1 MTLITET
8 KINVNPSRSFFFLP
22 RSLSA
27 SPHRA
32 RLRRL
37 PTVFTKRPTP
47 KTPRRKEGRKEK
59 TKKKNIIPPPF
70 TFIINTNLYHII
82 FCCSIIFFVLLLLQK
97 KKRKFEDVDDD
108 NDNDCFGA
116 STFRMMMR
124 MMMMGK
130 RSPKTAAAAAAAGG
144 GGGGGAALLAS
155 SKRNRKRKSALT
167 TLGGSHL
174 FVSHSSSSSSSSQ
187 NLSSNNGEEEGN
199 KRYEHERGNADTRP
213 LKKWLEERGIDARE
227 TFSNAP
233 SSSSSSSNGGLKSI
247 DDLLKEIE
255 NGETVLEE
263 NNTEDTPGGDVSCV
277 RRVSVVVVEI
287 TSKSKPN
294 KKLIEYV
301 QTLPSGATRKR
312 ERFLSEKI
320 MTGKGEGPL
329 EAAERGIR
337 EELGAALSP
346 TATIRIDK
354 NSLLVKEEFATS
366 SLSYRRLP
374 TRYRFYEVKAEIEG
388 LPVDED
394 TFASEETCGTK
405 AVWKWV

>member
-1 MTLITET
+1 MNCHQHQWKRVFQLEKQSGKESSNRLHET
-8 KINVNPSRSFFFLP
+8 PN
-22 RSLSA
+22 
-27 SPHRA
+27 
-32 RLRRL
+32 
-37 PTVFTKRPTP
+37 TKDT
-47 KTPRRKEGRKEK
+47 KKEGRKEK
-59 TKKKNIIPPPF
+59 TKKINIPPPF
-70 TFIINTNLYHII
+70 TFILRI
-82 FCCSIIFFVLLLLQK
+82 FIAFFVRFLFVLLQK
-97 KKRKFEDVDDD
+97 KKRKEEDVDDE
-108 NDNDCFGA
+108 NDNDCGA
-116 STFRMMMR
+116 STRMMR

-144 GGGGGAALLAS
+144 GGGGSAALLAS

-174 FVSHSSSSSSSSQ
+174 FVSHSSSSSSSSSSSQ
-187 NLSSNNGEEEGN
+187 NSSSNNGEEEGN

-233 SSSSSSSNGGLKSI
+233 SSSSSSNGGLKSI

-255 NGETVLEE
+255 NGETVLVE

>member
-1 MTLITET
+1 M
-8 KINVNPSRSFFFLP
+8 
-22 RSLSA
+22 
-27 SPHRA
+27 
-32 RLRRL
+32 
-37 PTVFTKRPTP
+37 
-47 KTPRRKEGRKEK
+47 
-59 TKKKNIIPPPF
+59 
-70 TFIINTNLYHII
+70 
-82 FCCSIIFFVLLLLQK
+82 
-97 KKRKFEDVDDD
+97 
-108 NDNDCFGA
+108 
-116 STFRMMMR
+116 
-124 MMMMGK
+124 
-130 RSPKTAAAAAAAGG
+130 
-144 GGGGGAALLAS
+144 
-155 SKRNRKRKSALT
+155 
-167 TLGGSHL
+167 
-174 FVSHSSSSSSSSQ
+174 
-187 NLSSNNGEEEGN
+187 
-199 KRYEHERGNADTRP
+199 
-213 LKKWLEERGIDARE
+213 
-227 TFSNAP
+227 
-233 SSSSSSSNGGLKSI
+233 KSI

>member
-1 MTLITET
+1 MQ
-8 KINVNPSRSFFFLP
+8 RSPLLLP
-22 RSLSA
+22 IARRAPRPARDTTPTGDGTSS
-27 SPHRA
+27 SEECDDPHH
-32 RLRRL
+32 
-37 PTVFTKRPTP
+37 RP
-47 KTPRRKEGRKEK
+47 
-59 TKKKNIIPPPF
+59 
-70 TFIINTNLYHII
+70 
-82 FCCSIIFFVLLLLQK
+82 LLLLPTMMVK
-97 KKRKFEDVDDD
+97 TTG
-108 NDNDCFGA
+108 C
-116 STFRMMMR
+116 STAF
-124 MMMMGK
+124 
-130 RSPKTAAAAAAAGG
+130 
-144 GGGGGAALLAS
+144 
-155 SKRNRKRKSALT
+155 
-167 TLGGSHL
+167 
-174 FVSHSSSSSSSSQ
+174 
-187 NLSSNNGEEEGN
+187 
-199 KRYEHERGNADTRP
+199 
-213 LKKWLEERGIDARE
+213 
-227 TFSNAP
+227 AP

>member
-1 MTLITET
+1 
-8 KINVNPSRSFFFLP
+8 
-22 RSLSA
+22 
-27 SPHRA
+27 
-32 RLRRL
+32 
-37 PTVFTKRPTP
+37 
-47 KTPRRKEGRKEK
+47 
-59 TKKKNIIPPPF
+59 
-70 TFIINTNLYHII
+70 
-82 FCCSIIFFVLLLLQK
+82 
-97 KKRKFEDVDDD
+97 
-108 NDNDCFGA
+108 
-116 STFRMMMR
+116 
-124 MMMMGK
+124 
-130 RSPKTAAAAAAAGG
+130 
-144 GGGGGAALLAS
+144 
-155 SKRNRKRKSALT
+155 
-167 TLGGSHL
+167 
-174 FVSHSSSSSSSSQ
+174 
-187 NLSSNNGEEEGN
+187 
-199 KRYEHERGNADTRP
+199 
-213 LKKWLEERGIDARE
+213 
-227 TFSNAP
+227 
-233 SSSSSSSNGGLKSI
+233 LKSI

-255 NGETVLEE
+255 NGETVLVE

-354 NSLLVKEEFATS
+354 NSLLAKEEFATS

>member
-1 MTLITET
+1 
-8 KINVNPSRSFFFLP
+8 
-22 RSLSA
+22 
-27 SPHRA
+27 
-32 RLRRL
+32 
-37 PTVFTKRPTP
+37 
-47 KTPRRKEGRKEK
+47 
-59 TKKKNIIPPPF
+59 
-70 TFIINTNLYHII
+70 
-82 FCCSIIFFVLLLLQK
+82 
-97 KKRKFEDVDDD
+97 
-108 NDNDCFGA
+108 
-116 STFRMMMR
+116 MR
-124 MMMMGK
+124 MMTMGK

-155 SKRNRKRKSALT
+155 SRRKRKSALT

-174 FVSHSSSSSSSSQ
+174 FVSHSSSSSSSSSSLQ
-187 NLSSNNGEEEGN
+187 NSSSNNGEEEGN

-233 SSSSSSSNGGLKSI
+233 SSSSSSSSSNGGLKSI

-255 NGETVLEE
+255 NGETVLVE

>member
-1 MTLITET
+1 M
-8 KINVNPSRSFFFLP
+8 
-22 RSLSA
+22 

-37 PTVFTKRPTP
+37 PVFTKSRPT
-47 KTPRRKEGRKEK
+47 KTSDNKEGRKEGRSRQQ
-59 TKKKNIIPPPF
+59 KNIK
-70 TFIINTNLYHII
+70 TNHYFL
-82 FCCSIIFFVLLLLQK
+82 FNKNFFQNLQK
-97 KKRKFEDVDDD
+97 KKEKKREDDD
-108 NDNDCFGA
+108 DENENENDCGGGA
-116 STFRMMMR
+116 STRMTRRR
-124 MMMMGK
+124 MMMMMTTTGK
-130 RSPKTAAAAAAAGG
+130 RSNPPKTAGG
-144 GGGGGAALLAS
+144 GALLAS

-174 FVSHSSSSSSSSQ
+174 FVSSSSSSQ
-187 NLSSNNGEEEGN
+187 NSSNHHKRRESSSNGEEEGN

-227 TFSNAP
+227 TFSNTQ
-233 SSSSSSSNGGLKSI
+233 SSSSNGGLKSI

-255 NGETVLEE
+255 NGETVLVE
-263 NNTEDTPGGDVSCV
+263 NNTDTPGGDVSCV

-354 NSLLVKEEFATS
+354 NSLLAKEEFANS

>member
-1 MTLITET
+1 
-8 KINVNPSRSFFFLP
+8 
-22 RSLSA
+22 
-27 SPHRA
+27 
-32 RLRRL
+32 
-37 PTVFTKRPTP
+37 
-47 KTPRRKEGRKEK
+47 
-59 TKKKNIIPPPF
+59 
-70 TFIINTNLYHII
+70 
-82 FCCSIIFFVLLLLQK
+82 
-97 KKRKFEDVDDD
+97 
-108 NDNDCFGA
+108 
-116 STFRMMMR
+116 

-144 GGGGGAALLAS
+144 GGGGGAAALLAS

-174 FVSHSSSSSSSSQ
+174 FVSHSSSSSSSSSSQ
-187 NLSSNNGEEEGN
+187 NSSSNNGEEEGN

>member
-1 MTLITET
+1 
-8 KINVNPSRSFFFLP
+8 
-22 RSLSA
+22 
-27 SPHRA
+27 
-32 RLRRL
+32 
-37 PTVFTKRPTP
+37 
-47 KTPRRKEGRKEK
+47 
-59 TKKKNIIPPPF
+59 
-70 TFIINTNLYHII
+70 
-82 FCCSIIFFVLLLLQK
+82 
-97 KKRKFEDVDDD
+97 
-108 NDNDCFGA
+108 
-116 STFRMMMR
+116 
-124 MMMMGK
+124 MMMMTTTGK
-130 RSPKTAAAAAAAGG
+130 RSNPPKTAGG
-144 GGGGGAALLAS
+144 GALLAS

-174 FVSHSSSSSSSSQ
+174 FVSHSSSSSSSSSSSQ
-187 NLSSNNGEEEGN
+187 NSSSNNGEEEGN

-227 TFSNAP
+227 TFSNTQ
-233 SSSSSSSNGGLKSI
+233 SSSSNGGLKSI

>member
-1 MTLITET
+1 MMIMTTT
-8 KINVNPSRSFFFLP
+8 
-22 RSLSA
+22 
-27 SPHRA
+27 
-32 RLRRL
+32 
-37 PTVFTKRPTP
+37 
-47 KTPRRKEGRKEK
+47 
-59 TKKKNIIPPPF
+59 
-70 TFIINTNLYHII
+70 
-82 FCCSIIFFVLLLLQK
+82 
-97 KKRKFEDVDDD
+97 
-108 NDNDCFGA
+108 
-116 STFRMMMR
+116 
-124 MMMMGK
+124 GK
-130 RSPKTAAAAAAAGG
+130 RSSNPQPKTAGG
-144 GGGGGAALLAS
+144 GALLAS

-174 FVSHSSSSSSSSQ
+174 FVSHSSSSSSSASSQ
-187 NLSSNNGEEEGN
+187 NSSNHHNRRESSSNREEEGN

-227 TFSNAP
+227 TFSNTQ
-233 SSSSSSSNGGLKSI
+233 SSSSNGGLKSI

-255 NGETVLEE
+255 NGETVLVE
-263 NNTEDTPGGDVSCV
+263 NNTDTPGGDVSCV

-354 NSLLVKEEFATS
+354 NSLLAKEEFANS
-366 SLSYRRLP
+366 SLS
-374 TRYRFYEVKAEIEG
+374 
-388 LPVDED
+388 
-394 TFASEETCGTK
+394 
-405 AVWKWV
+405 

>member
-1 MTLITET
+1 
-8 KINVNPSRSFFFLP
+8 
-22 RSLSA
+22 
-27 SPHRA
+27 
-32 RLRRL
+32 
-37 PTVFTKRPTP
+37 
-47 KTPRRKEGRKEK
+47 
-59 TKKKNIIPPPF
+59 
-70 TFIINTNLYHII
+70 
-82 FCCSIIFFVLLLLQK
+82 
-97 KKRKFEDVDDD
+97 
-108 NDNDCFGA
+108 
-116 STFRMMMR
+116 
-124 MMMMGK
+124 
-130 RSPKTAAAAAAAGG
+130 
-144 GGGGGAALLAS
+144 
-155 SKRNRKRKSALT
+155 
-167 TLGGSHL
+167 
-174 FVSHSSSSSSSSQ
+174 
-187 NLSSNNGEEEGN
+187 
-199 KRYEHERGNADTRP
+199 

-227 TFSNAP
+227 TFSTP
-233 SSSSSSSNGGLKSI
+233 SSSNGGLKSI

-255 NGETVLEE
+255 NGETVLVE
-263 NNTEDTPGGDVSCV
+263 NTDAGGDVSCV

-354 NSLLVKEEFATS
+354 NSLLAKEEFANS

>member
-1 MTLITET
+1 M
-8 KINVNPSRSFFFLP
+8 
-22 RSLSA
+22 
-27 SPHRA
+27 
-32 RLRRL
+32 
-37 PTVFTKRPTP
+37 
-47 KTPRRKEGRKEK
+47 
-59 TKKKNIIPPPF
+59 
-70 TFIINTNLYHII
+70 
-82 FCCSIIFFVLLLLQK
+82 
-97 KKRKFEDVDDD
+97 
-108 NDNDCFGA
+108 
-116 STFRMMMR
+116 
-124 MMMMGK
+124 
-130 RSPKTAAAAAAAGG
+130 
-144 GGGGGAALLAS
+144 
-155 SKRNRKRKSALT
+155 
-167 TLGGSHL
+167 
-174 FVSHSSSSSSSSQ
+174 SSSSSSQ
-187 NLSSNNGEEEGN
+187 NSSNHHKRRESSSNGEEEGN

-227 TFSNAP
+227 TFSNTQ
-233 SSSSSSSNGGLKSI
+233 SLSSNGGLKSI

-255 NGETVLEE
+255 NGETVLVE
-263 NNTEDTPGGDVSCV
+263 NNTDTPGGDVSCV

-337 EELGAALSP
+337 EELSAALSP

-354 NSLLVKEEFATS
+354 NSLLAKEEFANS